1 MEIGEGKSLLNEFLG
16 KEALNN
22 DSASEVAQ
30 NENNSEEVIF
40 NNDVPKDSLLF
51 DFIAKDSESQDSS
64 APDYKSQ
71 YDENVKSG
79 KWIEVEGADGIEW
92 NEDSFKKIEE
102 AQNKPSSEP
111 AQEDEPVSTS
121 SDVEFRKGRIKALGD
136 TDFNDVDNAKEL
148 VKLYRVQQEGEDK
161 SASIDKQIAV
171 LDDEEIIQYA
181 KTISAKIVKE
191 DEAYIKGENDRLKAE
206 AKAQEDN
213 WKQYESNVIEA
224 GSKLKLSPAESKKK
238 LEQVKSG
245 EFNKQL
251 WATITDPEKFHKVF
265 DFLMDIDKYEE
276 KIKAKTNSKLV
287 VEAITKKNIN
297 TETPKTNFGKINI
310 AI

>member
-1 MEIGEGKSLLNEFLG
+1 MEIGEGNSLLNEFLG
-16 KEALNN
+16 KEALSNEN
-22 DSASEVAQ
+22 SASEVAQ
-30 NENNSEEVIF
+30 NENNSEETIF
-40 NNDVPKDSLLF
+40 NDEVSKGSLLF
-51 DFIAKDSESQDSS
+51 DFIAKDNESQDSS
-64 APDYKSQ
+64 TPNYKSQ

-79 KWIEVEGADGIEW
+79 KWVEVEGADDIEW
-92 NEDSFKKIEE
+92 SEDSFKKIEE
-102 AQNKPSSEP
+102 AQRKTSSEP
-111 AQEDEPVSTS
+111 SQEDEPVSTS

-148 VKLYRVQQEGEDK
+148 VRLYRIQQEGEDK

-171 LDDEEIIQYA
+171 LDDEEVIQYA

-191 DEAYIKGENDRLKAE
+191 DETYIKGENEAE